1 MKEHFSLEIP
11 RTLFVGN
18 TLYFIISIFIS
29 VAIVYN
35 SIQFKNMVMSIISIL
50 ILTLLIYMILSSMM
64 MTHTGLSLHS
74 TTYPLPPHLGLDGI
88 SVQNQVDNQ
97 FILPYQNL

>member
-11 RTLFVGN
+11 RTPFVGN
-18 TLYFIISIFIS
+18 TFYFIISLLIS
-29 VAIVYN
+29 IGIVYS

-50 ILTLLIYMILSSMM
+50 VLTLLINMILYSTM

-88 SVQNQVDNQ
+88 SVQNQIDNQ
-97 FILPYQNL
+97 FVQTY

>member
-1 MKEHFSLEIP
+1 MKEHFAIEIP

-18 TLYFIISIFIS
+18 TFYFIISLLIS
-29 VAIVYN
+29 IGIVYS

-50 ILTLLIYMILSSMM
+50 VLTLLINMILSSTM

-88 SVQNQVDNQ
+88 SVQNQIDNQ
-97 FILPYQNL
+97 FVQTY